1 MMDDFEPDYEP
12 IEGEI
17 PEPRSTIRGS
27 SKRKSK
33 VQSCPICQGRFT
45 NVRRHVIC
53 SHLPWYTSP
62 LTACWTCKLQLAQE
76 KLVQVH
82 MVNIHNS
89 QEEQH
94 KFDTLQHGKRWTY
107 LMNGLLDDIAK
118 RIPVKFEGL
127 IKFVQKHSDFSICS
141 GGVHHWSDMPLL
153 KLFNEVNI
161 YKPSHLL
168 HSAYPPTDPHSLL
181 HWKIL
186 ALLIAHTESGENL
199 VTFERELELHP
210 TQRTK
215 HLVSLVDSHFHLDL
229 YLKETRHSGLPSLTW
244 DETDR
249 HVEIQF
255 LISNYCFPRN
265 WPSSKDRHQLRK
277 DKRLMFTF
285 GIHPRMVARETRRQ
299 MESWLSDLEVLVE
312 AKNVCAIG
320 ECGLDAQQASER
332 DISRQMEV
340 LDSQLQLAKAKQ
352 LPVVIHCR
360 GLSGEDSTDDRCLD
374 VMRKVLEKDHRIHRH
389 CFGGNIGM
397 YRKWKSYFPNCKFG
411 ISPFLLMEEK
421 YPDIRSTVCN
431 MDINDII
438 IETDAPY
445 LSNKGGRTGCPSMT
459 YDIAQKLANL
469 FNVSL
474 MEVACV
480 TTSNALKLYNIKH

>member
-1 MMDDFEPDYEP
+1 MNLEPLFVESSLITSEIPMYRDASVETSDVPMYRDTAVETSDVPMYRDDTAANDAYRLRDSLLSPKYVGRWATESLLTMMDDFEPDYEP

-33 VQSCPICQGRFT
+33 VQSCPVCQGRFT

-82 MVNIHNS
+82 IINIHNS
-89 QEEQH
+89 QEEPH

-153 KLFNEVNI
+153 KLFNER
-161 YKPSHLL
+161 P
-168 HSAYPPTDPHSLL
+168 D
-181 HWKIL
+181 IL
-186 ALLIAHTESGENL
+186 
-199 VTFERELELHP
+199 V
-210 TQRTK
+210 
-215 HLVSLVDSHFHLDL
+215 
-229 YLKETRHSGLPSLTW
+229 YRH
-244 DETDR
+244 ETDR

-255 LISNYCFPRN
+255 KLLLSALAL
-265 WPSSKDRHQLRK
+265 SSKDRHQLRK
-277 DKRLMFTF
+277 DKRLLFTLVF
-285 GIHPRMVARETRRQ
+285 TQDGIKETKRQ

-312 AKNVCAIG
+312 AK
-320 ECGLDAQQASER
+320 
-332 DISRQMEV
+332 
-340 LDSQLQLAKAKQ
+340 
-352 LPVVIHCR
+352 
-360 GLSGEDSTDDRCLD
+360 
-374 VMRKVLEKDHRIHRH
+374 
-389 CFGGNIGM
+389 
-397 YRKWKSYFPNCKFG
+397 
-411 ISPFLLMEEK
+411 
-421 YPDIRSTVCN
+421 RSTVCN

-459 YDIAQKLANL
+459 YDIAQQLANL
-469 FNVSL
+469 FNVSPHGDGY
-474 MEVACV
+474 V
-480 TTSNALKLYNIKH
+480 TTSKRSEVVPPK

>member
-1 MMDDFEPDYEP
+1 MDDFEPDYEP

-33 VQSCPICQGRFT
+33 VQSCPVCQGRFT

-82 MVNIHNS
+82 I
-89 QEEQH
+89 
-94 KFDTLQHGKRWTY
+94 
-107 LMNGLLDDIAK
+107 I
-118 RIPVKFEGL
+118 
-127 IKFVQKHSDFSICS
+127 
-141 GGVHHWSDMPLL
+141 
-153 KLFNEVNI
+153 NI

-199 VTFERELELHP
+199 VTFEKELELHP
-210 TQRTK
+210 TQITK

-277 DKRLMFTF
+277 DKRLLFTF
-285 GIHPRMVARETRRQ
+285 GIHPRMVSRETKRQ

-312 AKNVCAIG
+312 AKK
-320 ECGLDAQQASER
+320 
-332 DISRQMEV
+332 
-340 LDSQLQLAKAKQ
+340 LQLAKVKQ

-360 GLSGEDSTDDRCLD
+360 GLSGEDSTDDKCLG
-374 VMRKVLEKDHRIHRH
+374 VMRKVLEKDRHIHRH

-474 MEVACV
+474 MEMASV
-480 TTSNALKLYNIKH
+480 TTSNALKLYKIKH